1 MRAAHSRAKDV
12 LAKWDPSK
20 VEGRS
25 QGGKHG
31 ASTGTRKGPIP
42 NWTYADL
49 RPYWDLPPR
58 KRRAACM
65 AKTGMSSSRFDQLRP
80 GMDDFLIRMREQ
92 EQVFAERERAQGNL
106 LDPS

>member
-1 MRAAHSRAKDV
+1 
-12 LAKWDPSK
+12 
-20 VEGRS
+20 
-25 QGGKHG
+25 
-31 ASTGTRKGPIP
+31 
-42 NWTYADL
+42 
-49 RPYWDLPPR
+49 
-58 KRRAACM
+58 M